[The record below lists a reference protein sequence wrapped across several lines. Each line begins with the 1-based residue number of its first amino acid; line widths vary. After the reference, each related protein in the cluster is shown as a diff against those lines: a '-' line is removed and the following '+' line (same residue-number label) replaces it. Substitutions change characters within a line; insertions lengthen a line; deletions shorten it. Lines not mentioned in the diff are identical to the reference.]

1 MKETQLVAIGVH
13 YHQQRIDKEDNNN
26 GLLYGIYYF
35 DIPVEDLN
43 TDHMFDHDIIHIEW
57 YKTKEERNNKLNK

>member
-1 MKETQLVAIGVH
+1 MKNVIIKLPVH
-13 YHQQRIDKEDNNN
+13 YHQQRIDKEDNNK

-43 TDHMFDHDIIHIEW
+43 TDHMFDHDIIHVDW
-57 YKTKEERNNKLNK
+57 YKTKKERNNKLNK